1 MTLCEQ
7 TEGKQPCDVPP
18 LQALA
23 FDAFGRAG
31 PMTVLRALWLLNARG
46 GRHRAVALIRLAQH
60 FDRPR
65 LRRLRNWADRRLRRD
80 FGCFVQSGARI
91 GPGLKLPHPVGIVI
105 GAGAR
110 IGSNCTIYQ
119 QVTVGGARRGDYQA
133 NRYPCIGN
141 DVVLYAGARLLGDIR
156 VGDRV
161 EVGANA
167 VVRSDVPDD
176 SIAVGLP
183 ARAIH
188 RTAAGCAKGLITTT

>member
-1 MTLCEQ
+1 M
-7 TEGKQPCDVPP
+7 
-18 LQALA
+18 
-23 FDAFGRAG
+23 
-31 PMTVLRALWLLNARG
+31 
-46 GRHRAVALIRLAQH
+46 
-60 FDRPR
+60 
-65 LRRLRNWADRRLRRD
+65 
-80 FGCFVQSGARI
+80 
-91 GPGLKLPHPVGIVI
+91 I

-133 NRYPCIGN
+133 NCYPTVGN
-141 DVVLYAGARLLGDIR
+141 DVVLSAGARPLGDIR

-183 ARAIH
+183 ARTIR
-188 RTAAGCAKGLITTT
+188 RTANGCVEGLIMTI